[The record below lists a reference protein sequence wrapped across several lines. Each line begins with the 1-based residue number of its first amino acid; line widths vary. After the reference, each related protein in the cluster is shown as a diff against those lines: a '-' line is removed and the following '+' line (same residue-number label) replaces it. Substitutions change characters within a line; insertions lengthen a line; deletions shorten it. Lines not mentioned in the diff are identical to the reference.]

1 MPEVTR
7 KAPDGTHIQS
17 VLFKK
22 SSWTK
27 ESAMDWLRK
36 NSGPKT
42 GHDFIVSGLH
52 ETADMYHFRQYEPQD
67 QKFNY
72 RMKTEKDG
80 ITFIIGFMGAD
91 DKTKTDAPDRT
102 APSGV
107 KKELEMGLKWHEEG
121 HSGKG
126 LVPATVTWARK
137 LAGGDSI
144 TRDKAVKMRAWLA
157 RHEVDKQGKGFK
169 PGEPGYPSPGRVA
182 WALWGGDPAI
192 AWSDKMVE
200 SFEKED
206 APAEPSEQIK
216 GSETNKPGSAKGPGS
231 GQGIRLSPAQNAT
244 LETKMKEHNKDV
256 GNDPAKRT
264 TMGQLRSVY
273 RRGAGAFST
282 SHRKGMQRNQW
293 AIARVNAYLRLLKNG
308 KPDDKNYTTDYD
320 LLPKGHPKSTR
331 KDTVNCMAEKRDS
344 VVRFD
349 RGELHPA
356 HRSKEGFLYV
366 EGRATRAGVFLY
378 RKADGSI
385 LRELRPPEEVGNPD
399 SLASL
404 ARKPITNNHPPEFV
418 DAANAD
424 QYAAGSVDPEVVWE
438 QDHADGFVKVRGTIM
453 RQDAIDAIDNGRLEL
468 SCGYHADI
476 EETSGVWVDA
486 HGTKHKY
493 DAIQRNIR
501 YNHLALVDRGRAGKQ
516 ARLRIDGQDAAYR
529 IDMVAD
535 FEDLP
540 IAPKEY
546 AWDSQKAVAR
556 VKEWADA
563 AEEPNEKYAQA
574 FMWYDGDNA
583 DKFGAYKLPFADV
596 IEGELKAVP
605 RALNAIS
612 SVLGGG
618 RGGVDISDEDKEL
631 VRGLIDKYREKMDMD
646 HGKEKEKHMDSNQTS
661 MLLVRVD
668 DREYSVTEPHAI
680 QRAIEDYQSEMDNK
694 FGSVSAE
701 LEASKAANAEM
712 QAKLDSVQAELD
724 AMRVDSKRDDEAE
737 RIAWANERFI
747 LLSQAKSLKLDA
759 DTLTNDE
766 IKREIVKRHFDG
778 EENDNLESKAYV
790 DSVYDYLKRKQQV
803 VKTTEQ
809 LATSLLKSEETRGD
823 DSQGG
828 LVDAQKSYMNYI
840 NNIYSN

>member
-200 SFEKED
+200 SFE
-206 APAEPSEQIK
+206 
-216 GSETNKPGSAKGPGS
+216 
-231 GQGIRLSPAQNAT
+231 
-244 LETKMKEHNKDV
+244 TK
-256 GNDPAKRT
+256 
-264 TMGQLRSVY
+264 Q
-273 RRGAGAFST
+273 
-282 SHRKGMQRNQW
+282 
-293 AIARVNAYLRLLKNG
+293 
-308 KPDDKNYTTDYD
+308 
-320 LLPKGHPKSTR
+320 
-331 KDTVNCMAEKRDS
+331 DTVNCMAEKRDS

-424 QYAAGSVDPEVVWE
+424 QYAAGSIDPEVVWE

-556 VKEWADA
+556 VREWADA
-563 AEEPNEKYAQA
+563 TEEPNEKYAQA

-661 MLLVRVD
+661 ILLVRVD